1 MIAFIIMISCQ
12 IFSINVYL
20 YLVFLER
27 HGEVNAA
34 QTQSSSQQV
43 GYWAKLTKLW
53 IKGEL
58 TLDCKLLNCRTLVNI
73 WKRIKYKA
81 VQLIINLD
89 CQLGQLY
96 FGLRFI

>member
-53 IKGEL
+53 IKGS
-58 TLDCKLLNCRTLVNI
+58 
-73 WKRIKYKA
+73 
-81 VQLIINLD
+81 
-89 CQLGQLY
+89 
-96 FGLRFI
+96 